1 METLSKSMS
10 MRFLVV
16 LSVSGFHFGSKIWY
30 MVIFWK
36 FDHFQGVFPN
46 TSCILVF
53 TIGTTFARDSG
64 QQYPFMHKVQFH
76 DKYPLFDSQS
86 DCGFTFSYAILTDTD
101 IIYTIYVCT
110 AAGTNEDRTKKV
122 CRIPWIF
129 LALLPVLIKSFFVAR
144 FSADQTNPRPQ
155 TDSNSRM
162 HNETLVFRVNSK
174 SYTILGISLLGLHS
188 LDRQFPKVLICR

>member
-53 TIGTTFARDSG
+53 TIGTIFARDSG

-86 DCGFTFSYAILTDTD
+86 DCGFTFSYAMLF
-101 IIYTIYVCT
+101 
-110 AAGTNEDRTKKV
+110 DRK
-122 CRIPWIF
+122 
-129 LALLPVLIKSFFVAR
+129 LLKFKWRHRHTSAFV
-144 FSADQTNPRPQ
+144 N
-155 TDSNSRM
+155 
-162 HNETLVFRVNSK
+162 LSK
-174 SYTILGISLLGLHS
+174 SYNRPT
-188 LDRQFPKVLICR
+188 RN